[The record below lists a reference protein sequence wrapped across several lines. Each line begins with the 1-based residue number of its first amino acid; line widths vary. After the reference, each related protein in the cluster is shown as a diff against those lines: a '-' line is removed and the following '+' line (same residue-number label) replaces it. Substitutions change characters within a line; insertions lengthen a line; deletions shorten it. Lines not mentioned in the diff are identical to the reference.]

1 MVVVVVGVEKW
12 CGKMVWKNGVE
23 KWCGKMVWIKKHYCR
38 WIIKHYCNKV

>member
-23 KWCGKMVWIKKHYCR
+23 KWCG
-38 WIIKHYCNKV
+38 